1 MIMPPRSGRGCN
13 GRSDR
18 LPGIVFAVGRVL
30 PAVAGDGVG
39 MGEVMEYQV
48 NEEFESN
55 GKRFQCVLG
64 ECDVCAFRLPEIVGE
79 QEYYVCQ
86 AMSMVCEKEL
96 RADHT
101 DVRFVEVSK

>member
-18 LPGIVFAVGRVL
+18 LPGIVFAVGHML
-30 PAVAGDGVG
+30 PAVAGCGMGVG
-39 MGEVMEYQV
+39 EDMEYEVNQV
-48 NEEFESN
+48 FESN

-64 ECDVCAFRLPEIVGE
+64 ECEQCAFHSPWCTRYDLL
-79 QEYYVCQ
+79 C
-86 AMSMVCEKEL
+86 SCEL
-96 RADHT
+96 RKDST